1 MFGLLSWPKP
11 TSSVSTGA
19 PLVLAGG
26 PVGLGGYL
34 GSLGTFLRQ
43 YYDSLV
49 PYVAWRQ
56 HERVSVSAVQTIC
69 REATGRPSEVWLI
82 NYCGIVL
89 FVLLFVMSFLN
100 HAKDEYLKRRAL
112 R

>member
-1 MFGLLSWPKP
+1 M
-11 TSSVSTGA
+11 STGA
-19 PLVLAGG
+19 PLVLASG

-49 PYVAWRQ
+49 PYAAWRQ
-56 HERVSVSAVQTIC
+56 HELFPQFIRRSVGASVH
-69 REATGRPSEVWLI
+69 PSQNLGEVWLI

-100 HAKDEYLKRRAL
+100 HAKDEYRKQGVL